1 MFEVFSGNW
10 KNGALSLLGVIS
22 PLFVYV
28 GTLGKSFRF
37 VYGFINPTVQDNIE
51 DSLFEGGKS
60 LFVGV
65 WLWLFSVTAP
75 EVIRAKMVEL
85 QNKLETELPKF
96 NEMIAKAEAATQATL
111 APRGLTVHFK
121 RLEAGMIPSF
131 DDIQNIQ
138 RVLSM
143 KEIQCLDATQSMIEP
158 LLKEPALRLIF
169 ELVGVK
175 TSEEK
180 RAEFCAGVPGDF
192 VSAAKEGLVG
202 PVEPLKGGKR
212 RTRRR
217 AKKDRRRHSRTK
229 RKTFS

>member
-1 MFEVFSGNW
+1 
-10 KNGALSLLGVIS
+10 
-22 PLFVYV
+22 
-28 GTLGKSFRF
+28 
-37 VYGFINPTVQDNIE
+37 
-51 DSLFEGGKS
+51 
-60 LFVGV
+60 
-65 WLWLFSVTAP
+65 
-75 EVIRAKMVEL
+75 
-85 QNKLETELPKF
+85 
-96 NEMIAKAEAATQATL
+96 
-111 APRGLTVHFK
+111 
-121 RLEAGMIPSF
+121 
-131 DDIQNIQ
+131 
-138 RVLSM
+138 
-143 KEIQCLDATQSMIEP
+143 MIEP